1 MLAARYSPVEKRV
14 ANGEA
19 VDGSGLRRTGDDDPD
34 DAEER
39 VRERTAVDSEG
50 IRGLLFL
57 WGCA

>member
-1 MLAARYSPVEKRV
+1 M

-19 VDGSGLRRTGDDDPD
+19 VDGRGLRRTGDDDPD

-50 IRGLLFL
+50 IRGLLLL